1 MKITLTILAFF
12 GLFICMVSC
21 ENENEEKND
30 FYETDYRT
38 GIWINPDRN
47 DTLDFVDDTH
57 LIRKGDQIGY
67 EEYLYRIESEILLIK
82 SPNSS
87 IETQHPILSVRDDMV
102 ILGNIYASIGFI
114 DDSGTF
120 QKE

>member
-1 MKITLTILAFF
+1 MKIALTSLVFF
-12 GLFICMVSC
+12 GLFICVVSC
-21 ENENEEKND
+21 ENESEEKNN
-30 FYETDYRT
+30 FYKTDYRT
-38 GIWINPDRN
+38 GLWINPDRK
-47 DTLDFVDDTH
+47 DTLDFVDGTH

-67 EEYLYRIESEILLIK
+67 EEYLYRIESEILLIQL
-82 SPNSS
+82 PNSS
-87 IETQHPILSVRDDMV
+87 LETQHPILSVRDDMV